1 MGSGKP
7 SVGQVSAPST
17 GRRAGPALDQ
27 PVRGQCDQYPE
38 SDAGCRSGK
47 QTDIEVGHL
56 ATSNDDPGRFGATN
70 RDGHMRHERDRR
82 AGRTSGRRSPWLGRR
97 TGAHPSTTKAD
108 RAAPAGSYQWENSL
122 QRRPG
127 SRMMGRVTR
136 GGVGDARRSA
146 GRSVSAVW
154 AAFGVPGAWV
164 QHDDDGRD
172 VCRARSAGGEGLS
185 AGTPVRRRL
194 WGRGFAFLSGAGL
207 ARVTQPRASRQ
218 QGDRR
223 SRDLNVAAP
232 RCTILT
238 GARPPAAV
246 SVVSPSGAFKLLGVA
261 PPLPCAASTGSGS
274 RRRRRVVARRTTLT

>member
-1 MGSGKP
+1 MGSGTP
-7 SVGQVSAPST
+7 SVGQVSAPTT

-47 QTDIEVGHL
+47 QTDIEVGQL

-82 AGRTSGRRSPWLGRR
+82 AGRTSGRRSPRLGRR

-108 RAAPAGSYQWENSL
+108 RAAPTGSYQWENSL

-218 QGDRR
+218 QG
-223 SRDLNVAAP
+223 
-232 RCTILT
+232 
-238 GARPPAAV
+238 RPPK
-246 SVVSPSGAFKLLGVA
+246 P
-261 PPLPCAASTGSGS
+261 
-274 RRRRRVVARRTTLT
+274 